1 MLIYQIKNELNN
13 KVYVGQ
19 TKYDL
24 QSRWSFHLDCKARL
38 RKGKNYPLY
47 EDFDLYGLD
56 NFEMTVLKDDLSN
69 QDELDYWERYYISK
83 LNSRYPNGYN
93 LTDGGLG
100 TLGFRHTDEEKQKI
114 SKAVCKAR
122 DEGRIYTK
130 ERSQKISEANKGKKF
145 SEEHKRKLSEIAKT
159 RTGEKNP
166 FYGKKHKPEV
176 LAHISELNSKP
187 CYQYNKVTGEYMQE
201 FKNVTYAAKYIKSLS
216 ITKATEKSIAHG
228 IQMCCE
234 NRYGSSYGYLWKYSK
249 V

>member
-1 MLIYQIKNELNN
+1 MLIYQIKNKLNN

-24 QSRWSFHLDCKARL
+24 QTRWDFHLTCKERL
-38 RKGKNYPLY
+38 RKNKKYPLY
-47 EDFDLYGLD
+47 EDFDKYGLD
-56 NFEMTVLKDDLSN
+56 NFEMSVLKDNLST
-69 QDELDYWERYYISK
+69 QDELDYWERYYISE

-100 TLGFRHTDEEKQKI
+100 TLGFRHTDGEKQKI
-114 SKAVCKAR
+114 SESICRAR
-122 DEGRIYTK
+122 DSGRIYTE
-130 ERSQKISEANKGKKF
+130 ERSRKISEALKGKKF
-145 SEEHKRKLSEIAKT
+145 SDEHRRKLSEFAKT

-166 FYGKKHKPEV
+166 FYGKTHSQET
-176 LAHISELNSKP
+176 LNHISELNSKT
-187 CYQYNKVTGEYMQE
+187 CYQYNKVTGECLQE
-201 FKNVTYAAKYIKSLS
+201 FKNVTYAAKYIKSLD

-234 NRYGSSYGYLWKYSK
+234 GRYGSSYGYVWRYSK